1 MYTIMAIKISPRT
14 VAAPRVQEI
23 LTKYGCIIH
32 TRIGLHEATENTCS
46 TSGLILLN
54 LTPSAEEEIKNLDN
68 GVPSV
73 KEEGIKT
80 NVDES
85 INSNESSKGEGLS
98 DVQDKYSINEEESKS
113 TEDTKTNDL

>member
-1 MYTIMAIKISPRT
+1 MDKIKNEIMLITYADSLGEKYTDVM
-14 VAAPRVQEI
+14 
-23 LTKYGCIIH
+23 G
-32 TRIGLHEATENTCS
+32 
-46 TSGLILLN
+46 
-54 LTPSAEEEIKNLDN
+54 EIKNLDN
-68 GVPSV
+68 GVPSF

>member
-14 VAAPRVQEI
+14 VVAPRVQEI

-68 GVPSV
+68 
-73 KEEGIKT
+73 EL
-80 NVDES
+80 
-85 INSNESSKGEGLS
+85 NSLE
-98 DVQDKYSINEEESKS
+98 DVTAKLLN
-113 TEDTKTNDL
+113 L

>member
-1 MYTIMAIKISPRT
+1 MGIDYKSVLNVIEEKYTDVM
-14 VAAPRVQEI
+14 
-23 LTKYGCIIH
+23 G
-32 TRIGLHEATENTCS
+32 
-46 TSGLILLN
+46 
-54 LTPSAEEEIKNLDN
+54 EIKNLDN
-68 GVPSV
+68 GVPSF